1 MAPYSP
7 SALSLSDRYPCP
19 VCREGTL
26 ESLVLTEAFAC
37 NFCRHILAANLS
49 EQQVQVV
56 DISQP
61 VTWTWCN
68 GQWALVRGG
77 AQKMSIAIILVA
89 TILILLPA
97 GLIALT
103 GILFPPLK
111 PSSPLSFSMLWAL
124 ITLIAHLMLVL
135 WLLGEYYQ
143 VPFYL
148 SVKMRLLYRRGWD
161 GS

>member
-1 MAPYSP
+1 
-7 SALSLSDRYPCP
+7 
-19 VCREGTL
+19 
-26 ESLVLTEAFAC
+26 
-37 NFCRHILAANLS
+37 
-49 EQQVQVV
+49 
-56 DISQP
+56 
-61 VTWTWCN
+61 
-68 GQWALVRGG
+68 
-77 AQKMSIAIILVA
+77 MSIAIILVA